1 MTYRLLA
8 ATASLA
14 LISVP
19 LAAQGHQHTAG
30 MTHPTSAEPPREAG
44 QAAFAALAEIVARL
58 EADPA
63 TDWSKVDVE
72 ALRRHLADM
81 DNVTLRSTIVSRQV
95 EGGFSAEVTG
105 AGEIAASIGRM
116 LTAHVAQM
124 STEAGLKGTA
134 EPIAGGI
141 RLTVVANNPSDPA
154 AVARVR
160 GLGVIG
166 ILASGAHHGVHHEA
180 MARGSAVHAH

>member
-1 MTYRLLA
+1 MTYPLLA
-8 ATASLA
+8 VTASFA
-14 LISVP
+14 LIALP

-30 MTHPTSAEPPREAG
+30 MSHPAQAAPPTEAG
-44 QAAFAALAEIVARL
+44 QAAFAALAEIVTRL

-63 TDWSKVDVE
+63 TDWSKVNIE
-72 ALRRHLADM
+72 ALRHHLADM
-81 DNVTLRSTIVSRQV
+81 DNVTLRSTIVTRNV
-95 EGGFSAEVTG
+95 DGGFAAEVTG

-124 STEAGLKGTA
+124 TSEAGMKGMV

-141 RLTVVANNPSDPA
+141 RLTVLANDPADAA
-154 AVARVR
+154 AVARIR
-160 GLGVIG
+160 GLGAIG